1 LGTDGEGNYLKV
13 QSLGLTMIV
22 KDEPSER
29 VAALVDFMSPLLSQA
44 VILDT
49 GSALYDEDLRKSKT
63 WDFKVEYDQIP
74 WQPDFSVMRNQ
85 SLERLNTDW
94 ALALD
99 ADEIVSL
106 GLAAAIKRVL
116 EDCAP
121 ETLGWLV
128 FTKNFWGGER
138 GISVEEHWHCRLF
151 RTKSAKYYKPVHEQV
166 MLNGRQEAST
176 RGSQTLPK
184 MNDHDYLIHA
194 KPQAKLDESA
204 RVYQQIEGR

>member
-1 LGTDGEGNYLKV
+1 V

-29 VAALVDFMSPLLSQA
+29 VAALVDFLSPLLSQA

-116 EDCAP
+116 EEELLGRRERHQCRGTLALQALPYEERQVLQTRPRASDAQRTTRSKHSWLADSP
-121 ETLGWLV
+121 ED
-128 FTKNFWGGER
+128 ER
-138 GISVEEHWHCRLF
+138 PRLPD
-151 RTKSAKYYKPVHEQV
+151 T
-166 MLNGRQEAST
+166 RQAT
-176 RGSQTLPK
+176 GQT
-184 MNDHDYLIHA
+184 
-194 KPQAKLDESA
+194 
-204 RVYQQIEGR
+204 G